1 MQPGVTK
8 PFFIFVHRFLGKF
21 PKRIESPFDRDTPQ
35 VFGCKTRRR
44 PRAQTRTRLPPCAF
58 LRLSARSC
66 TIRNKSFLD
75 AELPRTNEKAGHAT
89 HLPTDEAPHRA
100 EGRYRSDGKTASG
113 QRTTQAR
120 SLAYPSQQEPRSRSS
135 RGSMFNSIDGRLSVT
150 QTRIAVRS
158 QNTRPAITCARSTS
172 GPR

>member
-1 MQPGVTK
+1 MSQSRSLFSYIVSSES
-8 PFFIFVHRFLGKF
+8 FLNASNRRLK
-21 PKRIESPFDRDTPQ
+21 E
-35 VFGCKTRRR
+35 TRRKSSDAKR
-44 PRAQTRTRLPPCAF
+44 DDVPALETRTRLPPCAF

-135 RGSMFNSIDGRLSVT
+135 RGSMFHSIDGSFLSL
-150 QTRIAVRS
+150 
-158 QNTRPAITCARSTS
+158 RPALRSEARI
-172 GPR
+172 PARR